1 MNKKELKKV
10 LKPLVKQC
18 INEVLLEE
26 GLLSTVIA
34 EIMKGTGASR
44 IVESAQPVQ
53 PKFDNTAAREKKRKQ
68 LLEQKRKLLDAI
80 GTESYNG
87 VNLFEGTTP
96 TTSAPAPGQTQPQGA
111 LSGVAPNDPGVD
123 ISSLVADSSFW
134 KKAIGN
140 KNG

>member
-1 MNKKELKKV
+1 MNKNELKKV

-34 EIMKGTGASR
+34 EVMKGTGAAR
-44 IVESAQPVQ
+44 IVESTQPVQ
-53 PKFDNTAAREKKRKQ
+53 PKVDNTAAREKKRKQ
-68 LLEQKRKLLDAI
+68 LLEQKKKLLDAI

-96 TTSAPAPGQTQPQGA
+96 TKSGPAPGQTQQQGP

-123 ISSLVADSSFW
+123 ISSLLGSAHNWSKMVD
-134 KKAIGN
+134 K
-140 KNG
+140 

>member
-1 MNKKELKKV
+1 MNKNELKKV

-34 EIMKGTGASR
+34 EVMKGTGAAR
-44 IVESAQPVQ
+44 IVEATQPVQ
-53 PKFDNTAAREKKRKQ
+53 PKIDNTVAREKKRKQ
-68 LLEQKRKLLDAI
+68 ILERKKKLLNAI

-96 TTSAPAPGQTQPQGA
+96 AKASPSQGASQGA
-111 LSGVAPNDPGVD
+111 LSDVAPNDPGVD
-123 ISSLVADSSFW
+123 ISSLVGSAHNWSKMVD
-134 KKAIGN
+134 K
-140 KNG
+140 

>member
-1 MNKKELKKV
+1 MNKNELKKV

-34 EIMKGTGASR
+34 EVMKGTGAAR
-44 IVESAQPVQ
+44 IVETTQPVQ
-53 PKFDNTAAREKKRKQ
+53 PKIDNTAAREKKRKQ
-68 LLEQKRKLLDAI
+68 MLERKKKLLDAI

-96 TTSAPAPGQTQPQGA
+96 TKTAPAPGQTQQQGP
-111 LSGVAPNDPGVD
+111 LSGVAPSDPGVD
-123 ISSLVADSSFW
+123 ISSLMGSAHNWSKMVD
-134 KKAIGN
+134 K
-140 KNG
+140 

>member
-1 MNKKELKKV
+1 MNKNELKKV

-34 EIMKGTGASR
+34 EVMKGTGAAR
-44 IVESAQPVQ
+44 IVETKQPQKV
-53 PKFDNTAAREKKRKQ
+53 DNTAAMERKRKQ
-68 LLEQKRKLLDAI
+68 ALERKRKLLDSI
-80 GTESYNG
+80 GSESYNG

-96 TTSAPAPGQTQPQGA
+96 APAPVVEGSSQGP

-123 ISSLVADSSFW
+123 ISALMGSAHTW
-134 KKAIGN
+134 KKVIGN
-140 KNG
+140 

>member
-1 MNKKELKKV
+1 MNKNELKKV

-34 EIMKGTGASR
+34 EVMKGTGAAR
-44 IVESAQPVQ
+44 IVETKQ
-53 PKFDNTAAREKKRKQ
+53 PKPKQQIDNTAAQEAKRKR
-68 LLEQKRKLLDAI
+68 LLEQKRKLLGSI

-96 TTSAPAPGQTQPQGA
+96 TKSGPAPGQTQQQGP
-111 LSGVAPNDPGVD
+111 LSGVSPNDPGVD
-123 ISSLVADSSFW
+123 ISSLMGSAHNWSKMVD
-134 KKAIGN
+134 K
-140 KNG
+140 

>member
-1 MNKKELKKV
+1 MNKNELKKV

-34 EIMKGTGASR
+34 EVMKGTGAAR
-44 IVESAQPVQ
+44 IVESTQPVQ
-53 PKFDNTAAREKKRKQ
+53 PKIDNTAAREKKRKQ
-68 LLEQKRKLLDAI
+68 LLEQKKKLLDAI

-96 TTSAPAPGQTQPQGA
+96 TRSAPAPGQTQQQGP

-123 ISSLVADSSFW
+123 ISSLMASAHNWSKMVD
-134 KKAIGN
+134 K
-140 KNG
+140 